1 LKRTARTLLAGLVGA
16 TLIAS
21 GFVAAG
27 SAAPAAALNPLAK
40 TALHELSVKGR
51 AAKTGYAREKFSDGW
66 GDIGSCDLRNYILK
80 RDLSSEVMRRG
91 YSCIVETGILR
102 DPYTAKTINF
112 VRGQSTS
119 IKVQIDHVVAVSD
132 AWQKGAQKLTYS
144 RRYAFYNDPLN
155 LLAVDGPTNS
165 QKGDSDAASWL
176 PPNKGYRCA
185 YVARQIAVK
194 RKYALWVT
202 SAEKTAMASV
212 LSKCPTQRLPG

>member
-1 LKRTARTLLAGLVGA
+1 MKRTARALLAGLVGA

-27 SAAPAAALNPLAK
+27 SAAPAEALNPLAK
-40 TALHELSVKGR
+40 TALQELSVKGR
-51 AAKTGYAREKFSDGW
+51 AAKTGYSREKFSDGW

-80 RDLSSEVMRRG
+80 RDLSGEVMRKG

-132 AWQKGAQKLTYS
+132 AWQKGAQKLTYA